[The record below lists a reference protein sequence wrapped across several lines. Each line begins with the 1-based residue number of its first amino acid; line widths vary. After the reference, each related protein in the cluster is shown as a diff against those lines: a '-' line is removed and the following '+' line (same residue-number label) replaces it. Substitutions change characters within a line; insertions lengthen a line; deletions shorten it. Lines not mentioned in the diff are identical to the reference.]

1 MGFLPTNIIE
11 QSSNKMKN
19 VNIKPKKLYQ
29 CNSEKN
35 GTCNEK
41 SNLDK
46 ETLNLLK
53 GIVKITSVKNNSKNN
68 IPIIKSNSENNKNIF
83 GFTNYLFNNEEHLNK
98 NLIHTLKNKG
108 NNPSQNS
115 SLSQIKSF
123 TKNFS
128 TDKKSDKSQSSKT
141 LINFSKERGVHAIKK
156 SLFKKNS
163 YNFSGFNLRRKSKS
177 GIKNKFGESSN
188 NNRRFS
194 KNFSFFLKLK
204 EKEKNPSKTPYL
216 DKKSWKNEYNFN
228 NLNETNKNIHN
239 NENNSIASSIGQ
251 NHSQKILNYNI
262 KKNNKKLM
270 NDENKENKTINNNK
284 EDLGG
289 KIETNK
295 FEYNNKEN
303 KDHSQNKKG
312 RKNHGNIII
321 NILNK
326 PFFCCFK
333 S

>member
-1 MGFLPTNIIE
+1 MDFLPTNIIE

-35 GTCNEK
+35 GTCNKK

-68 IPIIKSNSENNKNIF
+68 IPIIKSNSENNKNIL

-98 NLIHTLKNKG
+98 NIIHTLKNKG

-141 LINFSKERGVHAIKK
+141 LINFSKERGVHTIKK
-156 SLFKKNS
+156 SLFKK
-163 YNFSGFNLRRKSKS
+163 
-177 GIKNKFGESSN
+177 
-188 NNRRFS
+188 
-194 KNFSFFLKLK
+194 
-204 EKEKNPSKTPYL
+204 
-216 DKKSWKNEYNFN
+216 
-228 NLNETNKNIHN
+228 
-239 NENNSIASSIGQ
+239 
-251 NHSQKILNYNI
+251 IL
-262 KKNNKKLM
+262 
-270 NDENKENKTINNNK
+270 
-284 EDLGG
+284 
-289 KIETNK
+289 
-295 FEYNNKEN
+295 
-303 KDHSQNKKG
+303 
-312 RKNHGNIII
+312 IIFPGLI
-321 NILNK
+321 
-326 PFFCCFK
+326 
-333 S
+333 

>member
-1 MGFLPTNIIE
+1 MDFLPTNIIE

-35 GTCNEK
+35 GTCNKK

-53 GIVKITSVKNNSKNN
+53 GIVKITSVKTNSKNN

-98 NLIHTLKNKG
+98 NLIHTLKNKE
-108 NNPSQNS
+108 NKPSHNS

-141 LINFSKERGVHAIKK
+141 LINFSKERGVHTIKK

-163 YNFSGFNLRRKSKS
+163 YNYSGFNLRRKSKS
-177 GIKNKFGESSN
+177 RIKNKFGESSN

-194 KNFSFFLKLK
+194 KNYSFFLKLK
-204 EKEKNPSKTPYL
+204 EKEKNPLKTPYL
-216 DKKSWKNEYNFN
+216 DKKSWKNLYYFN
-228 NLNETNKNIHN
+228 NHNDTNKNIHN
-239 NENNSIASSIGQ
+239 TKNNSIVSWIEK
-251 NHSQKILNYNI
+251 NHSQKIMNYNI
-262 KKNNKKLM
+262 KKNNEKLL
-270 NDENKENKTINNNK
+270 NDENKDNNTIKNNE

-303 KDHSQNKKG
+303 KTCSQNKNG
-312 RKNHGNIII
+312 RKSRSNIII

>member
-1 MGFLPTNIIE
+1 MDFLPPNIIE
-11 QSSNKMKN
+11 QSSNKLKN
-19 VNIKPKKLYQ
+19 VNIKPKKFNQ

-53 GIVKITSVKNNSKNN
+53 GIVKITSVKTNSKNN

-128 TDKKSDKSQSSKT
+128 TDKKSDKSQSSRM
-141 LINFSKERGVHAIKK
+141 IMNFSKERGVHTIKK

-163 YNFSGFNLRRKSKS
+163 YTLSGLNLRRKSKS
-177 GIKNKFGESSN
+177 RIKNKFGESSN

-194 KNFSFFLKLK
+194 KNYSFFLKLK

-216 DKKSWKNEYNFN
+216 NKKSWKNLYNFN
-228 NLNETNKNIHN
+228 NHNVNTKNIHN
-239 NENNSIASSIGQ
+239 TKNNSIVSWVEK
-251 NHSQKILNYNI
+251 NHSQNIMNYNI
-262 KKNNKKLM
+262 KKNNEKLL
-270 NDENKENKTINNNK
+270 NDENKDNNTIKNNE

-303 KDHSQNKKG
+303 KNYSQNKKG
-312 RKNHGNIII
+312 RKSRSNIII

>member
-1 MGFLPTNIIE
+1 MINPKVQKCSWIFQKKKII
-11 QSSNKMKN
+11 
-19 VNIKPKKLYQ
+19 I
-29 CNSEKN
+29 
-35 GTCNEK
+35 
-41 SNLDK
+41 
-46 ETLNLLK
+46 LLK
-53 GIVKITSVKNNSKNN
+53 KAYS
-68 IPIIKSNSENNKNIF
+68 
-83 GFTNYLFNNEEHLNK
+83 
-98 NLIHTLKNKG
+98 
-108 NNPSQNS
+108 
-115 SLSQIKSF
+115 
-123 TKNFS
+123 
-128 TDKKSDKSQSSKT
+128 
-141 LINFSKERGVHAIKK
+141 
-156 SLFKKNS
+156 KKNS
-163 YNFSGFNLRRKSKS
+163 YSFFGFNLRRKSKS
-177 GIKNKFGESSN
+177 RIKTKFGESSN

-228 NLNETNKNIHN
+228 NLNETNKNIYN
-239 NENNSIASSIGQ
+239 TENISIASSIGQ

-262 KKNNKKLM
+262 KKNNKKLL
-270 NDENKENKTINNNK
+270 NDENKENKTINNSK

-303 KDHSQNKKG
+303 KNYSQNKKG
-312 RKNHGNIII
+312 RKSRSNIII